1 MENEIKCSKCIHK
14 REDMFFSVCM
24 LLDKNIYCYEG
35 SVISKNKLT
44 LDGCPLLNEKINE
57 R

>member
-1 MENEIKCSKCIHK
+1 
-14 REDMFFSVCM
+14 

-57 R
+57 RKTRKHLVAI